1 MATDAPLT
9 SDMLY
14 CPYVNDDAQ
23 CIQFVSP
30 FDLILDLRNKVNYN
44 FLDLKYG
51 LSFSLWL
58 YHCHFQRIR
67 LDALTMGLLRRLLL
81 SALKIITR

>member
-1 MATDAPLT
+1 MYP
-9 SDMLY
+9 
-14 CPYVNDDAQ
+14 V
-23 CIQFVSP
+23 CIP
-30 FDLILDLRNKVNYN
+30 FFINQYLILDLRNKVNYN

-81 SALKIITR
+81 IALKIITR